1 MSMTLRSAAT
11 NFFGMPPHFRH
22 KEAEVRMQRPVAKQ
36 PAARIEPSV
45 RTSPTPQADK
55 GTVDFDKLLAAT
67 RKAPV
72 DLATIEWEGDT
83 RATRKVGDGTGTWPV
98 YDPTSTVDNDPR
110 GYDARCR
117 RIRDRYISAR
127 FPGVARSAA
136 DLESPE
142 RVIKSARLYFED
154 GQVDTALELL
164 DVAIEQDSRA
174 EALWLAQ
181 LEILFLGRNAARFVE
196 CARAF
201 RALHPAS
208 DAWAEV
214 SRLGIAL
221 SPKESLFG
229 TANGPR
235 QHDHYGPWPDLPN
248 WIQASWDLTAEVVAS
263 DFHRILKRRADAT
276 RANRTE
282 SQLAA

>member
-1 MSMTLRSAAT
+1 MSMTLRSAAST
-11 NFFGMPPHFRH
+11 FFGMPPMFRRR
-22 KEAEVRMQRPVAKQ
+22 EAEPRVKRRSDK
-36 PAARIEPSV
+36 PAARVEPTV
-45 RTSPTPQADK
+45 RPAAPQTATAP
-55 GTVDFDKLLAAT
+55 GQVDFDKLLAAT

-72 DLATIEWEGDT
+72 DLAPIEWEGDT
-83 RATRKVGDGTGTWPV
+83 RGTKKAGEGSGTWPV
-98 YDPTSTVDNDPR
+98 YDPTATADHDPR

-154 GQVDTALELL
+154 GQADTALELL

-181 LEILFLGRNAARFVE
+181 LEILFLGRNPARFVE

-208 DAWAEV
+208 EAWAEV
-214 SRLGIAL
+214 SRLGLAL
-221 SPKESLFG
+221 APKESLFG

-235 QHDHYGPWPDLPN
+235 DHDHYGPWPDLPN
-248 WIQASWDLTAEVVAS
+248 WIQANWDLTAEVVAV
-263 DFHRILKRRADAT
+263 DFHRILKRRAADA
-276 RANRTE
+276 RAARGKP
-282 SQLAA
+282 QLAA